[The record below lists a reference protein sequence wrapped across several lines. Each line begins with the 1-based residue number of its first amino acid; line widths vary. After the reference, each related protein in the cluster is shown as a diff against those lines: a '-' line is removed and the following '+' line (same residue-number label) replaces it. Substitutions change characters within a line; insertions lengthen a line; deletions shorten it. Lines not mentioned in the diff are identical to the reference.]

1 MDPFLVPV
9 SPSPQGP
16 VCRMLP
22 PRAQSLRRSF
32 VLGARAC
39 LANGWDVV
47 DVEEAH
53 LDDDT
58 WAVLSGEAPAGKHR
72 HLHSE
77 RSGVKCR
84 KRTLCGGERARSQ
97 TLLSRTPLPHYPQP
111 YHPCPSL
118 ACQTRTSTTGPH
130 VGAPLP

>member
-1 MDPFLVPV
+1 MAPLLAPCL
-9 SPSPQGP
+9 PSPLQGP

-53 LDDDT
+53 LDDET
-58 WAVLSGEAPAGKHR
+58 WAVLSGEAPAA
-72 HLHSE
+72 
-77 RSGVKCR
+77 
-84 KRTLCGGERARSQ
+84 RAARE
-97 TLLSRTPLPHYPQP
+97 
-111 YHPCPSL
+111 
-118 ACQTRTSTTGPH
+118 A
-130 VGAPLP
+130 V